1 MAKVHTVGSIKQFLN
16 PPKKELSVEE
26 LLKSMK
32 DSKMNAA
39 LGGGIVISLTNG
51 VVKVFAEPNAVPVA
65 VSDSIKNQIMHAFDP
80 LINLVQVL
88 SYPIGFIM
96 ISAGCLFIMCG
107 NKEKGMTMI
116 QTAAIGYI
124 LVQLAPLF
132 MKILVGVGSA
142 V

>member
-1 MAKVHTVGSIKQFLN
+1 
-16 PPKKELSVEE
+16 
-26 LLKSMK
+26 
-32 DSKMNAA
+32 
-39 LGGGIVISLTNG
+39 
-51 VVKVFAEPNAVPVA
+51 
-65 VSDSIKNQIMHAFDP
+65 
-80 LINLVQVL
+80 
-88 SYPIGFIM
+88 
-96 ISAGCLFIMCG
+96 MCG